1 MISKPLLALS
11 SSAVLLGFMLASA
24 PASAQALKTAKL
36 CNDEY
41 AAQKPALKAAK
52 EMKKE
57 FVTACRALPVGTAT
71 PVGSVPAAAATPAPA
86 QTTAAAPAT
95 ASGQVKSAGA
105 CDAEYKANRGALR
118 DAKEKKKDFIA
129 ACRALPPGASDADR
143 HGCDHVRSRAASAT
157 ADRTRIPAAG
167 RSCTVHAASTRARA
181 DNARSACID
190 AIRSEPVRGRG
201 RSQGP
206 LPRRDRRV
214 GEHAIEDLPF
224 RWHEELRE
232 HESRRLHVRNRCDR
246 GRGSRI
252 RDRKASVIVGG
263 TFAGAAGFAT

>member
-129 ACRALPPGASDADR
+129 ACRALPPGAATPIGTAATTSAPAQPAPPPIAPA
-143 HGCDHVRSRAASAT
+143 SRQQAAPAPYTPPAPAPAQTTRAQPTSTPSGANQFAAEAGAKARCPAATVVWVNTQSKIYHFAGTKNYGNTKAGAYMCETDAT
-157 ADRTRIPAAG
+157 AVGDR
-167 RSCTVHAASTRARA
+167 ASET
-181 DNARSACID
+181 
-190 AIRSEPVRGRG
+190 EKHP
-201 RSQGP
+201 
-206 LPRRDRRV
+206 
-214 GEHAIEDLPF
+214 
-224 RWHEELRE
+224 
-232 HESRRLHVRNRCDR
+232 
-246 GRGSRI
+246 
-252 RDRKASVIVGG
+252 
-263 TFAGAAGFAT
+263 